1 MSEERQEQIVRIL
14 RWTGGLLA
22 GLCIALA
29 LILWTPPGHGLIEW
43 IAAKAT
49 NGEVIV
55 EGLDGGLPASAR
67 ASKIELRDAGGTWL
81 RITDAELDWSP
92 LTIFS
97 NHYEVMRVTA
107 AKVEFLRRPLPSKSA
122 QGPSPRIDVYA
133 LSLPHIDIAPSLLGH
148 PAMLAAKGSLNFTT
162 IHEFGVDLAI
172 TRPGG
177 NDHYIL
183 KGYVAADVIN
193 GHAAIAESPDGLL
206 GTVAGLPG
214 LGPIT
219 LSANASGDRAAN
231 NVSFALAAGALTAN
245 GKGTISLAA
254 GRTDL
259 DFSASSP
266 AMQLDASTGWTSLAA
281 DGHVHG
287 AFDAPQVDAKLRL
300 TKLGAA
306 GFSIETM
313 DADVRGEG
321 GGIDLT
327 ATANGTR
334 LPESK
339 YAGVFAARPFQLTAH
354 ADLKD
359 AARPVTFRLRHP
371 LLALDG
377 TAKTAGSQ
385 SAAVDLSVPSLQP
398 FAALAGTDLAG
409 SARLKASVVKSG
421 QQITLD
427 LDGGIAANGASV
439 VARMLGRDA
448 TLKFHSLV
456 SGSDVMD
463 SKVRLRGAG
472 FDANIEGGFR
482 AGRLEYRVS
491 TALSDLTRLSPVL
504 IGTAEI
510 HGTVTGIP
518 AQALLDLSGSADMA
532 SRGFSRQR
540 IALRA
545 RATGLPNPANGRITA
560 DGRLDDAALALAGD
574 WTAKG
579 SSSSGMSHD
588 AKLSLNW
595 KSLASRA
602 AINVPQ
608 KGPLAGRIT
617 LDAANLND
625 LTTFTGLAMGGN
637 FHASGDL
644 GGQGGKQSVALHL
657 NASAVKLESVTLA
670 AATIDGTIADA
681 FGTPRIAARLSAKE
695 FAASGVTGSA
705 SGALDGA
712 LDKLALSLTGDLKDT
727 QGQPAHV
734 KAAALA
740 NAQKMQLQL
749 SQLAADW
756 RGESI
761 ALAGPAN
768 FDLADGVAVDRL
780 ALKVAGGSV
789 VAEGRLLP
797 KLALTASADN
807 IHLASFRSF
816 APELG
821 AEGTLTARAQLTGT
835 IAAPFGTVTLNGAE
849 LRVAGYSRRLA
860 PATLEARAQ
869 LNGNAAQVNA
879 KLSAGES
886 VAMTLDGTA
895 PLSPG
900 HALDL
905 HAAGS
910 ADLSL
915 LNPLLTAAGR
925 QVKGRVTLDGTV
937 GGMMAAPRL
946 SGTAALKGAE
956 YQDAVQGL
964 RIQDVAADLKADNGV
979 IRIVKLDGKAGPGSI
994 GGSGTLDTT
1003 QPGWPADLTIALRN
1017 ARPIVSDMMTASLT
1031 GDLKLKGDA
1040 RRAVTLSGKLEV
1052 PHAEINI
1059 PDSFPPEVRT
1069 LNIRR
1074 RGQKPPPPPPATT
1087 SLALDLAVATTGPV
1101 IVRGHGIDADLGG
1114 ELTLKGSTGAP
1125 QVGGGFQMR
1134 RGTLTV
1140 AGQVLDFTTGKVSFD
1155 GGGVRSR
1162 LDPTLDFV
1170 AETSS
1175 GGVTATLTVGG
1186 YASAPKIT
1194 LSSSPQLPQDEIL
1207 AHLLFQQSSKQLTPL
1222 QMAQIAQALASLS
1235 GISNGFDPVASIRGG
1250 LGLDRLAVSGG
1261 SGVTTGTT
1269 VEAGKYVFRNIYVGA
1284 KQGLSGGTQAQVQ
1297 IDITR
1302 NLKAEA
1308 TINAAPNATATQGA
1322 GAQDMGG
1329 TLGLSYQFEY

>member
-1 MSEERQEQIVRIL
+1 MSEERQKRILRIL
-14 RWTGGLLA
+14 RWTGGILA

-29 LILWTPPGHGLIEW
+29 LMLRTPPGHRLIEW

-55 EGLDGGLPASAR
+55 EGLDGALPASAR
-67 ASKIELRDAGGTWL
+67 ARRIELRDANGTWL
-81 RITDAELDWSP
+81 RVTDAEIDWSP
-92 LTIFS
+92 LTILG
-97 NHYEVMRVTA
+97 NHYEVMRVAA
-107 AKVEFLRRPLPSKSA
+107 AKVEFLRRPLPSKPSEG
-122 QGPSPRIDVYA
+122 QSPRIDVYA

-177 NDHYIL
+177 NDRYIL
-183 KGYVAADVIN
+183 KGYVAADVIH

-214 LGPIT
+214 LGPIA
-219 LSANASGDRAAN
+219 LSADASGDRNAN
-231 NVSFALAAGALTAN
+231 NVSFALTAGALNAN

-259 DFSASSP
+259 DFSAASA
-266 AMQLDASTGWTSLAA
+266 AMQLDASTGWA
-281 DGHVHG
+281 DLMAEGHVHG
-287 AFDAPQVDAKLRL
+287 AFDAPEVEAKLRL
-300 TKLGAA
+300 AKLGIA
-306 GFSIETM
+306 GFSIGTV
-313 DADVRGEG
+313 DAEMKGAG
-321 GGIDLT
+321 GRADLT
-327 ATANGTR
+327 ATASGAR
-334 LPESK
+334 LPDSK
-339 YAGVFAARPFQLTAH
+339 YAGVFASQPFQLTAH
-354 ADLKD
+354 ADLKSP
-359 AARPVTFRLRHP
+359 ARPVTFQLRHP

-377 TAKTAGSQ
+377 TAKTAGTQ
-385 SAAVDLSVPSLQP
+385 SADVTLSVPSLQP
-398 FAALAGTDLAG
+398 FAALAGADLTG
-409 SARLKASVVKSG
+409 SARLKASVIRSG
-421 QQITLD
+421 QQLTLD
-427 LDGGIAANGASV
+427 LDGGIAADGASV

-456 SGSDVMD
+456 AGADVMD
-463 SKVRLRGAG
+463 SRMRLHGAG

-491 TALSDLTRLSPVL
+491 TALSDLARLSPVL
-504 IGTAEI
+504 TGTAEI
-510 HGTVTGIP
+510 HGTVAGLP

-540 IALRA
+540 IGLRA
-545 RATGLPNPANGRITA
+545 RATGLPNPANARITA
-560 DGRLDDAALALAGD
+560 DGRLDDAGLALAAD

-579 SSSSGMSHD
+579 ASHD
-588 AKLSLNW
+588 AKLSLDW
-595 KSLASRA
+595 KSLTGNA
-602 AINVPQ
+602 AITVPQ
-608 KGPLAGRIT
+608 NGPLAGR
-617 LDAANLND
+617 ANLDVGDLGD

-637 FHASGDL
+637 LHATGEL
-644 GGQGGKQSVALHL
+644 GGQGGTQSVALHL
-657 NASAVKLESVTLA
+657 NAGAMKLEGVTVA
-670 AATIDGTIADA
+670 AAMIDGTIADA
-681 FGTPRIAARLSAKE
+681 FGAPRIDARLNARE
-695 FAASGVTGSA
+695 FAAGGVTGSA
-705 SGALDGA
+705 SGTLDGA
-712 LDKLALSLTGDLKDT
+712 LDKLALSLTGDLKDA
-727 QGQPAHV
+727 QGLPAHV
-734 KAAALA
+734 TAAALA
-740 NAQKMQLQL
+740 DVPKSRLQL
-749 SQLAADW
+749 NQLAGDW
-756 RGESI
+756 RGEAI

-768 FDLADGVAVDRL
+768 FDFAGGVAVDRL
-780 ALKVAGGSV
+780 ALKAAGGNV
-789 VAEGRLLP
+789 IAEGRVLP

-821 AEGTLTARAQLTGT
+821 AEGTLSARVSLTGT
-835 IAAPFGTVTLNGAE
+835 IAAPLGTLTLSGKD

-860 PATLEARAQ
+860 PAALDAEAQ
-869 LNGNAAQVNA
+869 LNGSTARVNA

-886 VAMTLDGTA
+886 VAMTVQGTA
-895 PLSPG
+895 PLSAE

-905 HAAGS
+905 HVAGS

-925 QVKGRVTLDGTV
+925 QTKGRVTLDGTV
-937 GGMMAAPRL
+937 ANTLAAPRL
-946 SGTAALKGAE
+946 SGTASLKSAE

-964 RIQDVAADLKADNGV
+964 RIQDIAADLKADNGV
-979 IRIVKLDGKAGPGSI
+979 IRIASLNGKAGPGSI
-994 GGSGTLDTT
+994 GGGGTLDTT
-1003 QPGWPADLTIALRN
+1003 QPGWPADLTITMRN

-1031 GDLKLKGDA
+1031 GDLTLKGEA
-1040 RRAVTLSGKLEV
+1040 LRALTLAGKLDV
-1052 PHAEINI
+1052 PKAEINI

-1074 RGQKPPPPPPATT
+1074 RGQKPPPPPPAATA
-1087 SLALDLAVATTGPV
+1087 LALDLAVATTGPV

-1125 QVGGGFQMR
+1125 QVGGGFQMQ

-1140 AGQVLDFTTGKVSFD
+1140 AGQILDFTTGKVSFD

-1162 LDPTLDFV
+1162 LDPILDFV

-1194 LSSSPQLPQDEIL
+1194 LSSSPQLAQDEIL

-1222 QMAQIAQALASLS
+1222 QMAGIAQALASLS

>member
-1 MSEERQEQIVRIL
+1 LSEERQKRIVRIL
-14 RWTGGLLA
+14 RWTGGILA

-29 LILWTPPGHGLIEW
+29 LMLRTSPGHRLIEW
-43 IAAKAT
+43 TLAKAT
-49 NGEVIV
+49 GGEVIV
-55 EGLDGGLPASAR
+55 DGLDGALPANATAR
-67 ASKIELRDAGGTWL
+67 RIELRDANGTWL
-81 RITDAELDWSP
+81 RITDAEIDWSP
-92 LTIFS
+92 LTILS
-97 NHYEVMRVTA
+97 NHYEVMRVAA
-107 AKVEFLRRPLPSKSA
+107 AKVEFLRRPLPSKPSE
-122 QGPSPRIDVYA
+122 GTSPRIDVYA

-148 PAMLAAKGSLNFTT
+148 PAMLAAKGSLNYTT

-193 GHAAIAESPDGLL
+193 GHAAIAESSDGLL

-214 LGPIT
+214 LGAIT
-219 LSANASGDRAAN
+219 LSAQASGDRAAN
-231 NVSFALAAGALTAN
+231 NVSFVLTAGALTAN

-259 DFSASSP
+259 DFSAASA
-266 AMQLDASTGWTSLAA
+266 AMQLDASTGWAGLTV

-287 AFDAPQVDAKLRL
+287 ALDAPRMDAKLHL

-313 DADVRGEG
+313 DAEMRGEG
-321 GGIDLT
+321 GSADLT
-327 ATANGTR
+327 AVANGAR
-334 LPESK
+334 LPDSK
-339 YAGVFAARPFQLTAH
+339 YAGMFASQPFRLTAH
-354 ADLKD
+354 VDLKD
-359 AARPVTFRLRHP
+359 AARPVAFQLRHP
-371 LLALDG
+371 LLMLGG
-377 TAKTAGSQ
+377 TAKTSGAQ
-385 SAAVDLSVPSLQP
+385 SATVDLTVPSLRP
-398 FAALAGTDLAG
+398 FAILAGTDLAG
-409 SARLKASVVKSG
+409 RARLKASVARSG
-421 QQITLD
+421 QQFTID
-427 LDGGIAANGASV
+427 LDGGIAADGASV

-456 SGSDVMD
+456 AGADVMD
-463 SKVRLRGAG
+463 SNVRLHGAG
-472 FDANIEGGFR
+472 FDAHIEGGFR

-491 TALSDLTRLSPVL
+491 TALSDLARLSPVL

-510 HGTVTGIP
+510 HGTVAGIP

-532 SRGFSRQR
+532 SRGFARQR

-545 RATGLPNPANGRITA
+545 RATGLPNPANARITA
-560 DGRLDDAALALAGD
+560 DGRLDDAALTLATD

-579 SSSSGMSHD
+579 TGHD
-588 AKLSLNW
+588 AKLALNW
-595 KSLASRA
+595 KSLTSRA

-608 KGPLAGRIT
+608 KGPLAGRVT
-617 LDAANLND
+617 LDAGD
-625 LTTFTGLAMGGN
+625 LTDLATFTGLAMGGN
-637 FHASGDL
+637 LHATGDL
-644 GGQGGKQSVALHL
+644 SGQNGKQSVALHM
-657 NASAVKLESVTLA
+657 NAGAIKLEGVTMA
-670 AATIDGTIADA
+670 AAAIDGTIGDA
-681 FGTPRIAARLSAKE
+681 FGAPRIDAKFNTKE

-705 SGALDGA
+705 SGTMDGA
-712 LDKLALSLTGDLKDT
+712 LDKLALSLIGDLKDT
-727 QGQPAHV
+727 QGLPAHV
-734 KAAALA
+734 TAAALA
-740 NAQKMQLQL
+740 NVQKSQLQL
-749 SQLAADW
+749 NQLTGDW
-756 RGESI
+756 RGQPI
-761 ALAGPAN
+761 TLMAPAN
-768 FDLADGVAVDRL
+768 FDLAGGVAVDRL
-780 ALKVAGGSV
+780 ALKAAGGTIILQ
-789 VAEGRLLP
+789 GRTLP
-797 KLALTASADN
+797 KLALTASADA
-807 IHLASFRSF
+807 IQLASFRSF
-816 APELG
+816 APQLG
-821 AEGTLTARAQLTGT
+821 AEGILSARAQLTGT
-835 IAAPFGTVTLNGAE
+835 IAVPFGTVNLSGKDI
-849 LRVAGYSRRLA
+849 RVAGYSRRLA
-860 PATLEARAQ
+860 PAALDAEAQ
-869 LNGNAAQVNA
+869 LNGNTARVNA
-879 KLSAGES
+879 KLSAGEG
-886 VAMTLDGTA
+886 VTMTLAGTA
-895 PLSPG
+895 PLS
-900 HALDL
+900 AAQSLDL
-905 HAAGS
+905 HVVGS

-925 QVKGRVTLDGTV
+925 QVKGRMTLDGTV
-937 GGMMAAPRL
+937 AGPMAAPRL
-946 SGTAALKGAE
+946 SGTASLKRAE

-964 RIQDVAADLKADNGV
+964 RIQDIAADLKADNGV
-979 IRIVKLDGKAGPGSI
+979 IRIASLNGKAGPGSV
-994 GGSGTLDTT
+994 GGGGTLNTT
-1003 QPGWPADLTIALRN
+1003 QPGWPADLTITLRN

-1031 GDLKLKGDA
+1031 GDLTLKGEA
-1040 RRAVTLSGKLEV
+1040 LRALTLAGKLDV
-1052 PHAEINI
+1052 PKAEINI

-1074 RGQKPPPPPPATT
+1074 RGQKPPPPPPAATT
-1087 SLALDLAVATTGPV
+1087 LALDLTVATSGPV

-1125 QVGGGFQMR
+1125 QVGGGFQMQ

-1140 AGQVLDFTTGKVSFD
+1140 AGQILDFTTGKVSFD

-1162 LDPTLDFV
+1162 LDPVLDFV

-1222 QMAQIAQALASLS
+1222 QMAGIAQALASLS

-1322 GAQDMGG
+1322 AAQDMGG

>member
-1 MSEERQEQIVRIL
+1 MSEERQKRIVRIL
-14 RWTGGLLA
+14 RWTGGTLA

-29 LILWTPPGHGLIEW
+29 LMLRTPPGHRLIEW
-43 IAAKAT
+43 TLAKAT
-49 NGEVIV
+49 GGEVIV
-55 EGLDGGLPASAR
+55 EGLDGALPANATAR
-67 ASKIELRDAGGTWL
+67 KIELRDAGGTWL
-81 RITDAELDWSP
+81 RVTEAEIEWSP
-92 LTIFS
+92 LTILS
-97 NHYEVMRVTA
+97 NHYEVMRVAA
-107 AKVEFLRRPLPSKSA
+107 AKVAFLRRPLPSKPS
-122 QGPSPRIDVYA
+122 QGASPRIDVYA

-148 PAMLAAKGSLNFTT
+148 RAMLAAKGSLNYTT
-162 IHEFGVDLAI
+162 IHEFGVDVAI

-183 KGYVAADVIN
+183 KGHVAADVID

-219 LSANASGDRAAN
+219 LSADASGDRAAN
-231 NVSFALAAGALTAN
+231 HIAFALTAGALTAT

-259 DFSASSP
+259 EFSAASS
-266 AMQLDASTGWTSLAA
+266 AMQLDASTGWASLAV

-287 AFDAPQVDAKLRL
+287 AFDAPQVDATLHL
-300 TKLGAA
+300 TKLSLA
-306 GFSIETM
+306 GFTIAAA
-313 DADVRGEG
+313 DAQVRGEG
-321 GGIDLT
+321 GSADLT
-327 ATANGTR
+327 ATAEGAR
-334 LPESK
+334 LPDSK
-339 YAGVFAARPFQLTAH
+339 YAGVFAAKPFRLTAH

-359 AARPVTFRLRHP
+359 PARPVTFQLRHA

-377 TAKTAGSQ
+377 TAKTAGAQ
-385 SAAVDLSVPSLQP
+385 SATLDLSVPSLQP
-398 FAALAGTDLAG
+398 FAALAGTDLTG
-409 SARLKASVVKSG
+409 SARLKAAVARSG
-421 QQITLD
+421 QQATID
-427 LDGGIAANGASV
+427 LDGSIAANGMSL

-463 SKVRLRGAG
+463 SRVRLHGAG
-472 FDANIEGGFR
+472 FDANVEGGFR

-491 TALSDLTRLSPVL
+491 TALNDLARLSPVL
-504 IGTAEI
+504 TGTAEI
-510 HGTVTGIP
+510 RGTVAGIP

-532 SRGFSRQR
+532 SRGFARQR

-545 RATGLPNPANGRITA
+545 RATGLPNPANARITA
-560 DGRLDDAALALAGD
+560 DGRLDDAALALAAD

-579 SSSSGMSHD
+579 PSSSVTGHD

-595 KSLASRA
+595 KSLVSRA
-602 AINVPQ
+602 AITVPQ
-608 KGPLAGRIT
+608 KGPLAGHIA
-617 LDAANLND
+617 LDAADLND
-625 LTTFTGLAMGGN
+625 LATFTGLTMGGN
-637 FHASGDL
+637 LHATGDL
-644 GGQGGKQSVALHL
+644 SGQGGKQSVALRL
-657 NASAVKLESVTLA
+657 NAGAVKLDSITLS
-670 AATIDGTIADA
+670 AATLDGIIVDA
-681 FGTPRIAARLSAKE
+681 FGTPRINARLNARD
-695 FAASGVTGSA
+695 FAMAGVTGSA
-705 SGALDGA
+705 TGALDGA

-727 QGQPAHV
+727 QGLPAHV
-734 KAAALA
+734 TASVSA
-740 NAQKMQLQL
+740 NLPKSQVQLT
-749 SQLAADW
+749 QLAANW
-756 RGESI
+756 RGEDL
-761 ALAGPAN
+761 ALTAPAN
-768 FDLADGVAVDRL
+768 FDLAGGVAVDRL
-780 ALKVAGGSV
+780 ALKAAGGSI
-789 VAEGRLLP
+789 VAEGRLMP
-797 KLALTASADN
+797 KLALAASVDA

-816 APELG
+816 APNLG
-821 AEGTLTARAQLTGT
+821 AEGTLSARAQLTGT
-835 IAAPFGTVTLNGAE
+835 IAAPFGSVSLNGKD

-860 PATLEARAQ
+860 AAALDAEAR
-869 LNGNAAQVNA
+869 LNGATAQVNA

-886 VAMTLDGTA
+886 VAMTLQGTA
-895 PLSPG
+895 PLSPDQS
-900 HALDL
+900 LNL

-910 ADLSL
+910 ADLTL

-925 QVKGRVTLDGTV
+925 QVKGRLILDGTV
-937 GGMMAAPRL
+937 AGPMAAPRL

-956 YQDAVQGL
+956 YQDAIQGL
-964 RIQDVAADLKADNGV
+964 RIQDIAADLKADNGV
-979 IRIVKLDGKAGPGSI
+979 IRIVKLDGKAGSGSI
-994 GGSGTLDTT
+994 GGGGTVDTT
-1003 QPGWPADLTIALRN
+1003 APGWPADLTIALHD
-1017 ARPIVSDMMTASLT
+1017 ARPIVSDMMTASLN
-1031 GDLKLKGDA
+1031 GDLTLKGDA
-1040 RRAVTLSGKLEV
+1040 LRALTLSGKLDV
-1052 PHAEINI
+1052 PKAEINI

-1087 SLALDLAVATTGPV
+1087 ALALDLAVATSGPV

-1114 ELTLKGSTGAP
+1114 ELSLKGSTGAP
-1125 QVGGGFQMR
+1125 QVGGGFQMQ

-1140 AGQVLDFTTGKVSFD
+1140 AGQILNFTTGKVSFD
-1155 GGGVRSR
+1155 GSGVRSR

-1207 AHLLFQQSSKQLTPL
+1207 ARLLFQQSSKQLTPL
-1222 QMAQIAQALASLS
+1222 QMAGIAQALASLS